1 MKIYDYL
8 KNQTIMDNEYL
19 TQFSFFSET
28 DKEKVEGMLK
38 NFHGVRDLHEFGYY
52 DEDNNFVSYYA
63 SESDFVKSTVLS
75 LFYQRQYEWEKLHE
89 TIIADYDFLHNME
102 LTTTTKDITD
112 DTTTL
117 SGSDTTSSSGSATTM
132 PATTTT
138 TENYQNAYDTST
150 PALDSRQV
158 TNDSG
163 ETTAT
168 SEDTGSVSYG
178 KVTKYDGISD
188 VTVKQIGRTDKP
200 QELIQKEREIAKL
213 SLLRDI
219 TDSIA
224 NVIAYQIW

>member
-1 MKIYDYL
+1 MKIHEYL
-8 KNQTIMDNEYL
+8 NNQTIMDNEYL
-19 TQFSFFSET
+19 TQFSFFTSD
-28 DKEKVEGMLK
+28 DKTKVEGMLK
-38 NFHGVRDLHEFGYY
+38 NFHGIRDLYDFEYY
-52 DEDNNFVSYYA
+52 D
-63 SESDFVKSTVLS
+63 SETDFVKSTVLS

-117 SGSDTTSSSGSATTM
+117 SGRDTTTSSGSATSM

-138 TENYQNAYDTST
+138 TENYQNAYDSST
-150 PALDSRQV
+150 PSLDSRQV

-163 ETTAT
+163 ESTST

>member
-1 MKIYDYL
+1 MKIHEYL
-8 KNQTIMDNEYL
+8 NNQTIMDNEYL
-19 TQFSFFSET
+19 AQFSFFTSE
-28 DKEKVEGMLK
+28 DKTKVEGMLK
-38 NFHGVRDLHEFGYY
+38 NFHGIRDLYEFEYY
-52 DEDNNFVSYYA
+52 D
-63 SESDFVKSTVLS
+63 SESDFVKSAVLS

-117 SGSDTTSSSGSATTM
+117 SGSDNTTSSGSATSM

-138 TENYQNAYDTST
+138 TENYQNAYDSST

-163 ETTAT
+163 ESKST
-168 SEDTGSVSYG
+168 SEDAGSITYG